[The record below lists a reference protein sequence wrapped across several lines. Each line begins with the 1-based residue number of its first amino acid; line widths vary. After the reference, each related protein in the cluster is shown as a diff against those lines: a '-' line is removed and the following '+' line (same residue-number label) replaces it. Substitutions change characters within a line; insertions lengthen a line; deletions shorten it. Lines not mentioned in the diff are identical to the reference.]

1 MRTIKRL
8 GALGIG
14 TMAAFLAFA
23 APASA
28 GGGSTELSAGDLAA
42 AHATAGS
49 AASLSA
55 AGRFFS
61 HTNGTAAGVAADS
74 AADSGAVRLS
84 GGPVAVYTLNA
95 DFVRAAG
102 APVAVLNYVASTA
115 VTADGRTASIWTARS
130 ATGWAVVNIAS
141 GDDEARFAAQAGP
154 GALVFS
160 EPQTNAWYSAKG
172 NVILPLN
179 EQARSEIGDRM
190 TLAAYQRFVHARYAD
205 KLPGSAYDRSGKA
218 GGYGAEGPVRW
229 PWLAGAALLMIGL
242 VVVPRRRRA

>member
-1 MRTIKRL
+1 MRTLKRL

-14 TMAAFLAFA
+14 TVAALLAFA

-28 GGGSTELSAGDLAA
+28 GGGSTELSAGDLAT

-49 AASLSA
+49 AASLAA

-61 HTNGTAAGVAADS
+61 HAAGV

-115 VTADGRTASIWTARS
+115 VTGDGRTASIWTARTT
-130 ATGWAVVNIAS
+130 TGWAVVNIAS

-154 GALVFS
+154 GAMVFS
-160 EPQTNAWYSAKG
+160 
-172 NVILPLN
+172 
-179 EQARSEIGDRM
+179 D
-190 TLAAYQRFVHARYAD
+190 
-205 KLPGSAYDRSGKA
+205 
-218 GGYGAEGPVRW
+218 
-229 PWLAGAALLMIGL
+229 
-242 VVVPRRRRA
+242 RRRMLGTRQRAMSSFR